1 MPGAACFP
9 GGTFVPACE
18 NFLLYWCPMYI
29 LIAEVMVMEERK
41 AKILINRAGGNAGA
55 QSKGYR
61 VALPSAWMKSLGIT
75 ENDREVLL
83 QFGGE
88 CITLRRPGPSGYEA
102 FLREARRQGHELLRL
117 HYYDGDTLC
126 TKICADK
133 VTRCLAVD
141 NLVDDPLSTAFGVN
155 TSPTWE
161 DLEDFLEERCVP
173 RQRDGLQYYLRELGL
188 DHYDPLAIVRKTQ
201 GRMAEDNCWLDIVE
215 GGAWP

>member
-1 MPGAACFP
+1 MTMKLTTGKR
-9 GGTFVPACE
+9 
-18 NFLLYWCPMYI
+18 
-29 LIAEVMVMEERK
+29 IAETS
-41 AKILINRAGGNAGA
+41 
-55 QSKGYR
+55 SKGNQEK
-61 VALPSAWMKSLGIT
+61 W
-75 ENDREVLL
+75 RE
-83 QFGGE
+83 GGRWYK
-88 CITLRRPGPSGYEA
+88 LDLFGYEA
-102 FLREARRQGHELLRL
+102 FLREARRQGHDLLRL
-117 HYYDGDTLC
+117 NYYDGDTLC

-173 RQRDGLQYYLRELGL
+173 SQRDGLQYYLRELGL

>member
-1 MPGAACFP
+1 
-9 GGTFVPACE
+9 
-18 NFLLYWCPMYI
+18 
-29 LIAEVMVMEERK
+29 MEERK

-55 QSKGYR
+55 HSKGYR

-83 QFGGE
+83 QFDGE

-102 FLREARRQGHELLRL
+102 FLREARRQGHDLLRL

-133 VTRCLAVD
+133 VTRCLAVE
-141 NLVDDPLSTAFGVN
+141 NLVDDSLSTAFGVN

-161 DLEDFLEERCVP
+161 DLENFLEERCVP

-188 DHYDPLAIVRKTQ
+188 DHYDPMAIVRKTQ

-215 GGAWP
+215 G

>member
-1 MPGAACFP
+1 
-9 GGTFVPACE
+9 
-18 NFLLYWCPMYI
+18 
-29 LIAEVMVMEERK
+29 MEERK

-55 QSKGYR
+55 HSKGYR

-83 QFGGE
+83 QFDGE

-102 FLREARRQGHELLRL
+102 FLREARRLGHDLLRL

-133 VTRCLAVD
+133 VTRCLAVE

-161 DLEDFLEERCVP
+161 DLENFLEERCVP

-201 GRMAEDNCWLDIVE
+201 GRMAEDNCWMDIVE
-215 GGAWP
+215 G

>member
-1 MPGAACFP
+1 
-9 GGTFVPACE
+9 
-18 NFLLYWCPMYI
+18 
-29 LIAEVMVMEERK
+29 MEERK

-83 QFGGE
+83 QFDGE
-88 CITLRRPGPSGYEA
+88 CITLRRPGSSGYEA
-102 FLREARRQGHELLRL
+102 FLREARRQGHDLLRL

-133 VTRCLAVD
+133 VTRCLAVE
-141 NLVDDPLSTAFGVN
+141 NLVDDSLSTAFGVN

-161 DLEDFLEERCVP
+161 DLRIFLEERCVP
-173 RQRDGLQYYLRELGL
+173 RQRDGLQYYLRELDL

-201 GRMAEDNCWLDIVE
+201 GRMAEDNCWMDIVE
-215 GGAWP
+215 G